1 MIGRTVAGAAPFEI
15 LEPPPELKPAVGDLL
30 VPALEAVPEGAWSR
44 LGRCRIRLEPV
55 EADWSSRW
63 TAGEGSIE
71 IELGAAGVD
80 AHDLALEALLCLGQA
95 LWDELEAAEY
105 EAWLELLGREI
116 QAGVTGEIDETA
128 LEQKRRLVASRVTA
142 RSRRRLEQ
150 YARAAFGATFAE
162 YVHAL
167 WHDVTVRTGPE
178 HLPPEWLRRR
188 LELITAWFPPR
199 PGYRLLP

>member
-1 MIGRTVAGAAPFEI
+1 MGETVSGAAHFEI
-15 LEPPPELKPAVGDLL
+15 LEPPAELEPAVREFL
-30 VPALEAVPEGAWSR
+30 VPALEAVPERAWAR

-63 TAGEGSIE
+63 TAGEGSLE
-71 IELGAAGVD
+71 IELAAGGVE

-105 EAWLELLGREI
+105 ETWLELLGREI

-128 LEQKRRLVASRVTA
+128 LEEKRRLVSSRVAA
-142 RSRRRLEQ
+142 RSRSRLER
-150 YARAAFGATFAE
+150 YAQASFAATFAE

-188 LELITAWFPPR
+188 LELISGWFPPR
-199 PGYRLLP
+199 PGYRLFP

>member
-1 MIGRTVAGAAPFEI
+1 MGGTVSGAAHFDI
-15 LEPPPELKPAVGDLL
+15 LEPPPELEPAVREFL
-30 VPALEAVPEGAWSR
+30 VPALEAVPHEVWAR
-44 LGRCRIRLEPV
+44 LGRCRIRLAPV

-63 TAGEGSIE
+63 TAGEGWIE
-71 IELGAAGVD
+71 IELAAGGAE
-80 AHDLALEALLCLGQA
+80 AHDLALEALLCLGQS

-128 LEQKRRLVASRVTA
+128 LEEKRRLVASRVTA
-142 RSRRRLEQ
+142 RSRRRLER
-150 YARAAFGATFAE
+150 YAQASFAATFAE

-188 LELITAWFPPR
+188 LELLLGWFAPR
-199 PGYRLLP
+199 PGYRLFP